1 MKTNNFGMNID
12 LNHIESTFQK
22 NILLMEMNRL
32 QYNWKLLVLNLRIEL
47 HRLLFLFETIA
58 IAIGNESS
66 TLHFNLLALKCSKRK
81 CVKIQS
87 R

>member
-1 MKTNNFGMNID
+1 MVNLMQIKSQVGTIFHYLPCIINGNESFTIQLDTFGIK
-12 LNHIESTFQK
+12 LK
-22 NILLMEMNRL
+22 N
-32 QYNWKLLVLNLRIEL
+32 RIASFAL
-47 HRLLFLFETIA
+47 LFETIA